1 MYDPAKVREV
11 REELHHRHGKA
22 GLERVTAGLLELEQ
36 LEAGGRIPGAVP
48 DQRIT
53 FMRVPGL
60 SAVPFHDTSVFPW
73 CAAMEAATDEV
84 LAEFEAVEAKNSR
97 FTDFEGYGQGWL
109 AWLFSS
115 EGEWF
120 EETMALAPKTTALLK
135 STNYTQGEFLFS
147 ELSAGGVIPP
157 HTGGCNAVL
166 SVHLGL
172 IIPPAARIQVGQEV
186 RGWQKGQVVAF
197 DDSFVHGCWNPS
209 KDRRICL
216 VWEVWHPELTELER
230 TAMAFAYQTLVN
242 EHPVR

>member
-1 MYDPAKVREV
+1 MYDPALVRDV
-11 REELHHRHGKA
+11 ISELHHRHGKT
-22 GLERVTAGLLELEQ
+22 GLERVTAGLEEIL
-36 LEAGGRIPGAVP
+36 AGGTIPGAVP

-60 SAVPFHDTSVFPW
+60 SPVPFHDMSQFPW
-73 CAAMEAATDEV
+73 TPTFEAATDEV
-84 LAEFEAVEAKNSR
+84 LEEFRIVESHNSK
-97 FTDFEGYGQGWL
+97 FTDFEGYGRGWL

-120 EETMALAPKTTALLK
+120 EETCRLAPKTTELLRM
-135 STNYTQGEFLFS
+135 THFTQGEFLYS
-147 ELSAGGVIPP
+147 EISAGGVIPP

-172 IIPPAARIQVGQEV
+172 IIPPSARIQVGQEV
-186 RGWQKGQVVAF
+186 RGWQKGQVLAF

-216 VWEVWHPELTELER
+216 VWEVWHPELSEVER
-230 TAMAFAYQTLVN
+230 KAMAFAYQTLVN